1 MRRVSLITLK
11 PHPLSVPC
19 HSKKSTAGES
29 KSIQGELLQNMCWQD
44 LDKYRHSF
52 IYAYAFKIHK
62 CGAES
67 GVGKTSHSP
76 EDSSALN

>member
-1 MRRVSLITLK
+1 MRRVSPITLK

-29 KSIQGELLQNMCWQD
+29 KSIQGELLQSVCWQD

-52 IYAYAFKIHK
+52 VYAHAFKILK
-62 CGAES
+62 YGAES

-76 EDSSALN
+76 EDTITLN